1 MLGLLGSAWVA
12 KHPRRHD
19 VAAVTDN
26 THYEEAWSRHD
37 FGCFASGH
45 LEADLQL
52 RRSLMQPEVGGAMR
66 FSRGVAYLNPQ
77 GAGAPPPGQGTAEAG
92 AQEADVVAQAFSALQ
107 ARKEGTSAGLVRQ
120 QSRLEAMHQVK
131 KKNKTSTTRRRPYAG
146 AILYMHA

>member
-1 MLGLLGSAWVA
+1 MT
-12 KHPRRHD
+12 
-19 VAAVTDN
+19 VTDSKQ
-26 THYEEAWSRHD
+26 TGYQLAWGMTW
-37 FGCFASGH
+37 GCLASGH